1 MKPDRGSGNSGDQ
14 RFLQQHEAES
24 GCDSDLLR
32 LEERRE
38 VFRWAS
44 RKVVNE
50 FRTDTWQAFWLTAI
64 EGRSAEEAANEL
76 GKRPG
81 AIYAARSRIMRRIQE
96 VVTEYESQV

>member
-1 MKPDRGSGNSGDQ
+1 MKPDRGSGSTDHQ
-14 RFLQQHEAES
+14 RLLKQHEAES

-64 EGRSAEEAANEL
+64 EGRSAEEAAREL
-76 GKRPG
+76 GKKPG
-81 AIYAARSRIMRRIQE
+81 AIYAARSRIMQRIQE
-96 VVTEYESQV
+96 VVTQYESKV